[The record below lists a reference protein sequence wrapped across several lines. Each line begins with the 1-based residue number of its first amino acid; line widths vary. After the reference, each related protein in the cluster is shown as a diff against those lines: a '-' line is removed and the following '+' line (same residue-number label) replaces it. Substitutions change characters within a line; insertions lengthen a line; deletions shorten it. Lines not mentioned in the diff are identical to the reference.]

1 MSKIKKFFKF
11 IPFLFIFTILGNF
24 KLVVINGNSM
34 LPTLPN
40 GSYAIVDTNLYKLF
54 EINKGNIMLFKINQE
69 EVVKKIIG
77 FPNEKIEIEGNE
89 ITLAEDE
96 VYIIGENPSESI
108 DSRSYGPVKKRQIL
122 GKVVLNF

>member
-1 MSKIKKFFKF
+1 
-11 IPFLFIFTILGNF
+11 
-24 KLVVINGNSM
+24 M

-40 GSYAIVDTNLYKLF
+40 GSYAIVDYNLYKLF

-69 EVVKKIIG
+69 EVVKKIVG
-77 FPNEKIEIEGNE
+77 FPNEKIEIDGNE

-108 DSRSYGPVKKRQIL
+108 DSRSYGPVNKRQIL